1 MVAPRQFNGGRSS
14 NGGRMGAA
22 SEMMRLEITKKG
34 KLPAAERYKRI
45 VAKKMEENKQKAL
58 GAAYKKPFSLSGKM
72 QIGKMGARAEQAL
85 KEIALKKARKLAK
98 DERKMVIVEA
108 RNFHNGHITKK
119 GEIYDIAG
127 NVIGKVNTKNGSIV
141 SNTGWGIGKYKPK
154 SMFTNTVI
162 TDAINKY
169 SPYYIN
175 LRRQQMLEQQ
185 MAMAQMG
192 GVYGAMTPDV
202 INVHGQVNT
211 PGATSAYGYNPH
223 GYTQE
228 EIEHHARYGADLV
241 GTRQNVGVTAWGV
254 RSDNVHG
261 TFNDNVWGGTGDNV
275 WGGYSTDVWGGTG
288 GQSMWGQK
296 GYRLW
301 GTGSGTNFLKPI
313 TNAIVGL
320 FSRIFG
326 ITSRKNREALRQ
338 MNALANAYRNSAN
351 AQAGRGAP
359 SQSGR
364 RR

>member
-1 MVAPRQFNGGRSS
+1 
-14 NGGRMGAA
+14 MGAA

-202 INVHGQVNT
+202 INVHGQVVPMAITRMVT
-211 PGATSAYGYNPH
+211 PKKKLNIMPAMEPIWWERARMLVSRRGGFAVITFMVHSMTTFGVERAITCGVATAPTYGVEPVVKAC
-223 GYTQE
+223 GDKKA
-228 EIEHHARYGADLV
+228 IV
-241 GTRQNVGVTAWGV
+241 SGV
-254 RSDNVHG
+254 RDQVR
-261 TFNDNVWGGTGDNV
+261 TF
-275 WGGYSTDVWGGTG
+275 
-288 GQSMWGQK
+288 
-296 GYRLW
+296 
-301 GTGSGTNFLKPI
+301 
-313 TNAIVGL
+313 
-320 FSRIFG
+320 
-326 ITSRKNREALRQ
+326 
-338 MNALANAYRNSAN
+338 
-351 AQAGRGAP
+351 
-359 SQSGR
+359 
-364 RR
+364 